1 MGSPASGSG
10 PASVTEQTATT
21 APRFPKLDGVLYHFY
36 AKTSALITSC
46 RLTHFEGSEHLGG
59 SSSTSSRQLRQ
70 LRRNSSESANA
81 SASTAPNP
89 GVNRTSST
97 SENTGRKVSKWFALN
112 IDDQDVFRDEIRL
125 WRNISTLIPNWL
137 LDQPPS
143 TLPFQGAAY
152 VPPMFLDIVLDT
164 SNLTSSH
171 VLMIDELQEDHKTRR
186 RVRVDGQDTGSNL
199 RRSGER
205 AENEDDQRS
214 RDEAL
219 DTYRESILLESWRL
233 DFAIHNPPNPPDL
246 PTLYRHATAHF
257 REANGFVTELPS
269 YALHKRLKQ
278 IWESNLERRKT
289 RAQEIAA
296 NDADEE
302 QDEDDELA
310 NLLKVGVRMAIGR
323 PSESEDGHIGLRE
336 PVGSMIH
343 SSDGSGRVTRS
354 YSFAPILTP
363 IGSLSFSVEYRRN
376 VDFYVEDWH
385 VIQSMREIA
394 LDEDYFKPT
403 MAKHLQRRVS
413 LQRQR
418 QNSQGSLS
426 SSPASL
432 SDKRSL
438 LSQTSNQ
445 KAGDEQTSGH
455 SPSAPTTPS
464 VFGTSL
470 GTASG
475 RPVAGLSNLR
485 ASPSVAGYSVSPAT
499 GTLGALATGS
509 SGTSSPA
516 LPSAMASDAAFLT
529 HTRRPSISSGSERRL
544 RSFTSLNTNQDK
556 DSPPSPSVG
565 GRPIL
570 SRATISTAFP
580 RSGSYSPS
588 SPSPLAQQ
596 MYAQQAAAA
605 LANAN
610 AQGGRLSSS
619 PSSRT
624 AGQAVGSGGSLGFPG
639 TSISP
644 SLRSV
649 FQSYTPSQSQTSF
662 SSLSRTPPR
671 SLLENPLATTSTS
684 SQVNHKR
691 NSDVQQPQV
700 TSSSL
705 ETSSQQPTVA
715 PQMIKRYTSAFGY
728 RQDRQASSMGSEG
741 GSLTGGQSLAAQGG
755 NNGSGAGTGI
765 GLYSRSWQTRP
776 AFIARSYG
784 REEGSNYSPN
794 SPLSMRRPLPS
805 ESVGPDDDIEDLVR
819 MIESRP
825 TLGNPGVASEIESVN
840 EPSKSPHEDSISS
853 ENSRAITRRLDQHSV
868 TRSSPVQ
875 VTSITSSAFPKT
887 RGFSRTQVDEMLQ
900 KMQNSVRDYST
911 SVGTSRS
918 SPASGG
924 HATSSSG
931 GGQSQPG
938 HSPPIQHGLQS
949 TSFTRS
955 PLSRGSYSVAT
966 STKTIPDSDMASGR
980 KNVPMEAI
988 ASGDGIESKDESIKN
1003 THDRLL
1009 SAAPDEIPPQQ
1020 HNLNVD
1026 PSSTIARGTSSN
1038 SKRNVDDENEDTA
1051 SAKRDS
1057 REEARLSRSHPGRS
1071 QSRGSLELYAPHSYD
1086 PLEDETAGRLELATD
1101 ESLTEMRNAH
1111 THNRQGYHG
1120 VAGIGG
1126 AYTNNGAQAI
1136 DEESRRRQ
1144 ANMELARNF
1153 TNTVSNRGGNG
1164 RSAST
1169 TGRASMSPWRQR
1181 GFHPAPS
1188 GTVTNSPGDIH
1199 SSHPQNANLH
1209 SAHPYYHAHQSHL
1222 NVSRHAQT
1230 TTSASNT
1237 PPRILSPT
1245 NRSGRSSTVQPSSP
1259 TDSPSMD

>member
-1 MGSPASGSG
+1 MGSPAGSG
-10 PASVTEQTATT
+10 PASVAGTS
-21 APRFPKLDGVLYHFY
+21 RYPKLDGVLYHFY
-36 AKTSALITSC
+36 AKTSAVITSC

-70 LRRNSSESANA
+70 LRRNSSESASA
-81 SASTAPNP
+81 ASTATNP
-89 GVNRTSST
+89 GINRTAST
-97 SENTGRKVSKWFALN
+97 SGSTGRKVSKWFALD

-143 TLPFQGAAY
+143 TLPHQGAAY

-164 SNLTSSH
+164 SNLTSNH
-171 VLMIDELQEDHKTRR
+171 VLMIDELQEDRRTRR
-186 RVRVDGQDTGSNL
+186 RVRVDGQDTGSSP

-205 AENEDDQRS
+205 LEAESGKDQRG

-219 DTYRESILLESWRL
+219 DIHRESIILESWRL

-246 PTLYRHATAHF
+246 PTLYKHATAHF
-257 REANGFVTELPS
+257 REAYGFVTDLPT

-278 IWESNLERRKT
+278 IWESNLERR
-289 RAQEIAA
+289 RARTHENNA
-296 NDADEE
+296 NDLDEE

-323 PSESEDGHIGLRE
+323 PGETEEGHIGLRE
-336 PVGSMIH
+336 PVGSMMH

-403 MAKHLQRRVS
+403 MAKHLQRRASV
-413 LQRQR
+413 QRQR

-432 SDKRSL
+432 GDKRSL

-445 KAGDEQTSGH
+445 KTGEEQQSSGQLPLDTTAQRAT
-455 SPSAPTTPS
+455 PSTPS

-470 GTASG
+470 GSTSG

-485 ASPSVAGYSVSPAT
+485 ASPSVAGYSASPAT
-499 GTLGALATGS
+499 ATLGALPGTGN

-516 LPSAMASDAAFLT
+516 LSSALASDAAFLT
-529 HTRRPSISSGSERRL
+529 HARRPSISSGSERRL
-544 RSFTSLNTNQDK
+544 RSFTSLSTGQDK
-556 DSPPSPSVG
+556 ESPPSPSVS

-570 SRATISTAFP
+570 SRASISNAFP

-610 AQGGRLSSS
+610 AQGGGRLSSS
-619 PSSRT
+619 PSFRAS
-624 AGQAVGSGGSLGFPG
+624 GQVAGSGGSLGFPG

-649 FQSYTPSQSQTSF
+649 FQSYTPSQSQTSI

-671 SLLENPLATTSTS
+671 SLLENPIGSIPTS
-684 SQVNHKR
+684 SQINPSR
-691 NSDVQQPQV
+691 SGDGQPLQTNSTSTQQP
-700 TSSSL
+700 S
-705 ETSSQQPTVA
+705 VA
-715 PQMIKRYTSAFGY
+715 PQMIKRYNSGYSY
-728 RQDRQASSMGSEG
+728 RQNRQTSYIGSDG
-741 GSLTGGQSLAAQGG
+741 GSLTGGGQGVAVG
-755 NNGSGAGTGI
+755 GSSIGSGAGTGGG
-765 GLYSRSWQTRP
+765 GLYSRSWQTRFDQRP
-776 AFIARSYG
+776 AFVARSLG

-794 SPLSMRRPLPS
+794 SPLSMRRPLHS
-805 ESVGPDDDIEDLVR
+805 ENAGPDEDLDDLVR

-825 TLGNPGVASEIESVN
+825 TLGNPGITSTSESIEDH
-840 EPSKSPHEDSISS
+840 SKSPQESNLSS
-853 ENSRAITRRLDQHSV
+853 GTSRAITRLHEYHP
-868 TRSSPVQ
+868 TIGSSPMQ
-875 VTSITSSAFPKT
+875 VSSIASSAFPRN
-887 RGFSRTQVDEMLQ
+887 RGFNRTQVDEMLQ
-900 KMQNSVRDYST
+900 KMQNSVREYST
-911 SVGTSRS
+911 SLGTSRS

-931 GGQSQPG
+931 GGQSQPD
-938 HSPPIQHGLQS
+938 HSPPIQHGGMQS

-955 PLSRGSYSVAT
+955 PLSRGSYSATT
-966 STKTIPDSDMASGR
+966 STKSAVAQDSISAR

-988 ASGDGIESKDESIKN
+988 ARGDGTESRDVSVSN

-1009 SAAPDEIPPQQ
+1009 AAAPNVASARQEVTDIATINTDASRNDED
-1020 HNLNVD
+1020 N
-1026 PSSTIARGTSSN
+1026 SN
-1038 SKRNVDDENEDTA
+1038 
-1051 SAKRDS
+1051 AKRDS
-1057 REEARLSRSHPGRS
+1057 REEARLSHSHPGRS

-1086 PLEDETAGRLELATD
+1086 PLDDETAGRLELAND
-1101 ESLTEMRNAH
+1101 ESLTELRNAQAH
-1111 THNRQGYHG
+1111 GRQGLHG
-1120 VAGIGG
+1120 ISGIGG
-1126 AYTNNGAQAI
+1126 NYANNNV

-1144 ANMELARNF
+1144 ENMELARNF

-1169 TGRASMSPWRQR
+1169 TGRTSMSPWRQR

-1199 SSHPQNANLH
+1199 STHTTHFH
-1209 SAHPYYHAHQSHL
+1209 SAHPYHHAHQSHL
-1222 NVSRHAQT
+1222 NASRHAQT
-1230 TTSASNT
+1230 TNTTNT
-1237 PPRILSPT
+1237 PPPNTFSPA
-1245 NRSGRSSTVQPSSP
+1245 NRSGRSSAAQPSSP
-1259 TDSPSMD
+1259 AGSPPMD

>member
-1 MGSPASGSG
+1 MGSPAGSG
-10 PASVTEQTATT
+10 PASVVGQPATIT
-21 APRFPKLDGVLYHFY
+21 SRHPKLDGVLYHFY
-36 AKTSALITSC
+36 AKTSAVITSC
-46 RLTHFEGSEHLGG
+46 RLTHFEGSEPLGG

-70 LRRNSSESANA
+70 LRRNSSESA
-81 SASTAPNP
+81 SASTAVANP
-89 GVNRTSST
+89 GVNRTAST
-97 SENTGRKVSKWFALN
+97 SGSTGRKVSKWFALD

-125 WRNISTLIPNWL
+125 WRNISTLIPGSL

-143 TLPFQGAAY
+143 TLPHQGAAY

-171 VLMIDELQEDHKTRR
+171 VLMIDELQDDRRTRR
-186 RVRVDGQDTGSNL
+186 RVRVDGQDTGSSP

-205 AENEDDQRS
+205 LEPQGDKEQRG

-219 DTYRESILLESWRL
+219 DVHRESILLESWRL

-246 PTLYRHATAHF
+246 PTLYKHATAHF
-257 REANGFVTELPS
+257 REAYGFVTDLPS

-278 IWESNLERRKT
+278 IWESNLERR
-289 RAQEIAA
+289 RARTQEGNP
-296 NDADEE
+296 NDLEEE

-323 PSESEDGHIGLRE
+323 PGETEEGHIGLRE
-336 PVGSMIH
+336 PVGSMMH

-403 MAKHLQRRVS
+403 MAKHLQRRASV
-413 LQRQR
+413 QRQR

-426 SSPASL
+426 SSPASIG
-432 SDKRSL
+432 DKRSL
-438 LSQTSNQ
+438 LAQTSSQ
-445 KAGDEQTSGH
+445 KTGEEQLSGH
-455 SPSAPTTPS
+455 SPSDTTAQRSTPS

-470 GTASG
+470 GSTSG

-485 ASPSVAGYSVSPAT
+485 ASPSVAGYSASPAT
-499 GTLGALATGS
+499 ATLGSLASGN

-516 LPSAMASDAAFLT
+516 LSSALTSDAAFLT

-544 RSFTSLNTNQDK
+544 RSFTSLGTGQDK
-556 DSPPSPSVG
+556 ESPPSPSVS

-570 SRATISTAFP
+570 SRASISNAFP

-619 PSSRT
+619 PSFRT
-624 AGQAVGSGGSLGFPG
+624 AGQVAGSGGSLGFPG

-649 FQSYTPSQSQTSF
+649 FQSYTPSQSQTSI

-671 SLLENPLATTSTS
+671 SLFEHPIASAPTSAQIIPS
-684 SQVNHKR
+684 RSGDGHASQTA
-691 NSDVQQPQV
+691 SP
-700 TSSSL
+700 SIS
-705 ETSSQQPTVA
+705 TSSQQPSVA
-715 PQMIKRYTSAFGY
+715 PQMIKRYNSGFSY
-728 RQDRQASSMGSEG
+728 RQSIGSDG
-741 GSLTGGQSLAAQGG
+741 GSLTGGQGST
-755 NNGSGAGTGI
+755 SGAGTGG
-765 GLYSRSWQTRP
+765 GLYSRSWQTRYDQRP
-776 AFIARSYG
+776 AFVARSLG
-784 REEGSNYSPN
+784 REDGSNYSPN
-794 SPLSMRRPLPS
+794 SPLSMRRPLLS
-805 ESVGPDDDIEDLVR
+805 ESAGPDEDLDDLVR

-825 TLGNPGVASEIESVN
+825 TLGNPGIAASTTSESA
-840 EPSKSPHEDSISS
+840 EDHPKSSHEGNISS
-853 ENSRAITRRLDQHSV
+853 ETSRAMTRRHDHHPSAPMQV
-868 TRSSPVQ
+868 SS
-875 VTSITSSAFPKT
+875 IASSAFPRT
-887 RGFSRTQVDEMLQ
+887 RGLNRTQVDEMLQ
-900 KMQNSVRDYST
+900 RMQNSVREYST
-911 SVGTSRS
+911 SIGTSRS

-938 HSPPIQHGLQS
+938 HSPPIQYGGLQS

-955 PLSRGSYSVAT
+955 PLSRGSYSATT
-966 STKTIPDSDMASGR
+966 STKAVVDQEVGSAR

-988 ASGDGIESKDESIKN
+988 ASGDGVESRNVSVSN

-1009 SAAPDEIPPQQ
+1009 AAAP
-1020 HNLNVD
+1020 NVALTRQEASID
-1026 PSSTIARGTSSN
+1026 APTSASEDQ
-1038 SKRNVDDENEDTA
+1038 NVNQEDA
-1051 SAKRDS
+1051 ANAKRDS
-1057 REEARLSRSHPGRS
+1057 REEARLSHSHPGRS
-1071 QSRGSLELYAPHSYD
+1071 QSRGSLELYVPHSYD
-1086 PLEDETAGRLELATD
+1086 PLDDETAGRLELATD
-1101 ESLTEMRNAH
+1101 ESLTEMRDVQAQG
-1111 THNRQGYHG
+1111 RQGFHG
-1120 VAGIGG
+1120 VSGISGG
-1126 AYTNNGAQAI
+1126 YANNNGI
-1136 DEESRRRQ
+1136 EEESRRRL

-1169 TGRASMSPWRQR
+1169 TGRTSMSPWRQR

-1188 GTVTNSPGDIH
+1188 GTVTNSPGDVH
-1199 SSHPQNANLH
+1199 STHPTHLH
-1209 SAHPYYHAHQSHL
+1209 SAHPYHHAHQSHL
-1222 NVSRHAQT
+1222 NASRHAQT
-1230 TTSASNT
+1230 TSSSNT
-1237 PPRILSPT
+1237 PPA
-1245 NRSGRSSTVQPSSP
+1245 NRSGRSSAAQPSSP
-1259 TDSPSMD
+1259 AGSPPMG